1 MPRSASLARLFAL
14 GLLFSVATSMA
25 MTSSASAE
33 ERRFGRLQQEAQA
46 LAGLSRSALSG
57 YFTARRQLERQSSD
71 QRLAQLRS
79 LKDCLQRSRQ
89 RSGAGHCLEQARQQ
103 RERER
108 GQWMAEMASLRQR
121 YQLPALADR
130 PLQGR
135 PGGNHWR

>member
-33 ERRFGRLQQEAQA
+33 ERRSGRLQQEAQA
-46 LAGLSRSALSG
+46 LAGLSRSAMSG

-79 LKDCLQRSRQ
+79 LEDCLQRSRQ
-89 RSGAGHCLEQARQQ
+89 RSGAGRCLEQARQQ

-108 GQWMAEMASLRQR
+108 GQWMAEMASLRQC
-121 YQLPALADR
+121 YQLPALAER